1 MGYFCSSGCY
11 KIDFLGAKGSDG
23 QSAASQAA
31 VKPTMTVPRGTGK
44 MSVAPDLT
52 KLSKSRNSELSISS
66 DLGFSVSRYRSTPFF
81 VRQETRAM
89 CVRLRHACAAI
100 ED

>member
-1 MGYFCSSGCY
+1 MKNFISFLWCSLLLALSFSNAS
-11 KIDFLGAKGSDG
+11 IAKDLLS
-23 QSAASQAA
+23 QSQKETAQ
-31 VKPTMTVPRGTGK
+31 
-44 MSVAPDLT
+44 DL
-52 KLSKSRNSELSISS
+52 LEEALQS
-66 DLGFSVSRYRSTPFF
+66 DLGFSMSRCRSIPFF